1 MCCVSLV
8 ECYVSELHKQ
18 DQAAGQ
24 GVYAVPT
31 GAHVKDNEQ
40 VMSLVLGPSFFHTL
54 PVQHCQ
60 FTVSLTKP
68 EDIPIQMQL

>member
-1 MCCVSLV
+1 V
-8 ECYVSELHKQ
+8 EHYVSELHKH

-40 VMSLVLGPSFFHTL
+40 VICTYLN
-54 PVQHCQ
+54 
-60 FTVSLTKP
+60 
-68 EDIPIQMQL
+68 

>member
-1 MCCVSLV
+1 MQESVFAFLCAKYNRVLTVCMCCVSLV

-31 GAHVKDNEQ
+31 GAHVKDNEE
-40 VMSLVLGPSFFHTL
+40 VMSVFLF
-54 PVQHCQ
+54 
-60 FTVSLTKP
+60 
-68 EDIPIQMQL
+68 